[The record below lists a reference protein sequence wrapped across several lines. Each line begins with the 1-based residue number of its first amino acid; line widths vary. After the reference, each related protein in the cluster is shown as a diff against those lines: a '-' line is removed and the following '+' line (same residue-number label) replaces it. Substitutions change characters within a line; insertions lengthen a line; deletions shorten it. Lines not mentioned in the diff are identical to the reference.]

1 MYYCFRLGKEV
12 AYEIVRMKF
21 KEAAECYMKN
31 IIRYSTDDLVSSDII
46 GDPHSCII
54 DSKAGLG
61 LPKCTVKIFAWYDA
75 EYAFAHRL
83 YDMVKYISSR
93 EVCSK

>member
-1 MYYCFRLGKEV
+1 
-12 AYEIVRMKF
+12 MKF